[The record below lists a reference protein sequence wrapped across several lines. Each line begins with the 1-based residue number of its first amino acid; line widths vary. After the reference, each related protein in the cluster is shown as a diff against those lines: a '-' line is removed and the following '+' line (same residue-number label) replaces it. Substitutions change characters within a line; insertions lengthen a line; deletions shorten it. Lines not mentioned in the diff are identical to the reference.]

1 VFFRGGQST
10 RRIAVD
16 YPIGHR
22 LRRAEG
28 LPLLKRKFEASVR
41 GHFGEPQAGQILQQ
55 FSDRAALEATPVSV
69 MMSAL
74 IHTGA

>member
-1 VFFRGGQST
+1 
-10 RRIAVD
+10 VD

-28 LPLLKRKFEASVR
+28 LPLLKAKFEAGVR
-41 GHFGEPQAGQILQQ
+41 GHFGAVQADQIVRR
-55 FSDRAALEATPVSV
+55 FFDRSALEATPVSD

-74 IHTGA
+74 VHSGGA